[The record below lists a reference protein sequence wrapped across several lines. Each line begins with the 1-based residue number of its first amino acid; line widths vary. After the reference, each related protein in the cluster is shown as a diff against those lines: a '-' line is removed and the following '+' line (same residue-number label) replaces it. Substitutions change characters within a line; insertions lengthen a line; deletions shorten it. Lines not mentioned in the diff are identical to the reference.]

1 MVRIRRDRANHVTI
15 IDQQLIRDSR
25 LTWKARGIFVYLWSQ
40 SDEWEFN
47 EVEVARHAPDGR
59 SSLRTGLKELEK
71 YGYLERER
79 ARNKVGQVSSSKWTL
94 HEKPMSKKPMFENP
108 TQANPTQENR
118 TQRYHQE
125 KITSKEDNTNKELG
139 DESLNRTP
147 EVFNLW
153 ENNWGFP
160 NAIAREDLTNWIND
174 FGPDLVIHAITYA
187 LRRNV
192 SSKGADNYLMR
203 TFERYKQEDITTVE
217 QAEKKEEQHRQ
228 QVSRE
233 FHESK
238 GNASGSD
245 TSKRT
250 YW

>member
-25 LTWKARGIFVYLWSQ
+25 LTWKARGIFAYLWSQ

-47 EVEVARHAPDGR
+47 EVEVARHAADGR
-59 SSLRTGLKELEK
+59 DSLRSGLKELEK
-71 YGYLERER
+71 YGYLDRKR
-79 ARNKVGQVSSSKWTL
+79 LRNNAGQVLSSRWTL
-94 HEKPMSKKPMFENP
+94 HEKPVLENT
-108 TQANPTQENR
+108 TQENPTQENG

-139 DESLNRTP
+139 GGSPNRTS

-160 NAIAREDLTNWIND
+160 NAIARQDLTDWINE
-174 FGPDLVIHAITYA
+174 FGPALVIHAITYA

-192 SSKGADNYLMR
+192 SSNGADNYLMR
-203 TFERYKQEDITTVE
+203 TFDRYKQENITTVA
-217 QAEKKEEQHRQ
+217 QAEQKEEQHRQ

-233 FHESK
+233 FH
-238 GNASGSD
+238 GNKEN
-245 TSKRT
+245 TPKPNNSKRE

>member
-25 LTWKARGIFVYLWSQ
+25 LTWKARGIFAYLWSQ
-40 SDEWEFN
+40 ADEWEFN

-59 SSLRTGLKELEK
+59 GSLRTGLKELEK

-79 ARNKVGQVSSSKWTL
+79 SRNNAGQVSSSKWTL
-94 HEKPMSKKPMFENP
+94 HEKPMSKKPMLENP

-139 DESLNRTP
+139 GGSPNRTQK
-147 EVFNLW
+147 VFNLW

-160 NAIAREDLTNWIND
+160 NAIARQDLTDWIKE

-192 SSKGADNYLMR
+192 SSNGADNYLMR
-203 TFERYKQEDITTVE
+203 TFDRYKQEGITTVV
-217 QAEKKEEQHRQ
+217 QAEQKEEQHRQ

-233 FHESK
+233 LHGK
-238 GNASGSD
+238 NNPPKPNN
-245 TSKRT
+245 SKRE